1 MNLKIEPYVQ
11 FLHDVPVM
19 ADSSYS
25 VLNRSDFYVEDALV
39 NKGRGRN
46 IGIDITLERFLEKG
60 LYYMIS
66 GSLFDSVTVAET
78 VYGTTRSSTATMSS
92 TD

>member
-1 MNLKIEPYVQ
+1 MNLKIEPYIQ

-39 NKGRGRN
+39 IKEE
-46 IGIDITLERFLEKG
+46 DATSVLT
-60 LYYMIS
+60 
-66 GSLFDSVTVAET
+66 SL
-78 VYGTTRSSTATMSS
+78 
-92 TD
+92 

>member
-1 MNLKIEPYVQ
+1 MYAMSVSYTHL
-11 FLHDVPVM
+11 DV
-19 ADSSYS
+19 YKRQ

-66 GSLFDSVTVAET
+66 GSLRCV
-78 VYGTTRSSTATMSS
+78 
-92 TD
+92 

>member
-1 MNLKIEPYVQ
+1 
-11 FLHDVPVM
+11 M

-46 IGIDITLERFLEKG
+46 VGIDITFERFFGERTL
-60 LYYMIS
+60 LYDF
-66 GSLFDSVTVAET
+66 GFLV
-78 VYGTTRSSTATMSS
+78 
-92 TD
+92 